1 MNNSIFN
8 SNLSTSNPFSLGN
21 NTSSTQDLENSLL
34 QSYARLEALKSKQN
48 QIPQYQQ
55 AIAPQQNTV
64 FTEIYNE
71 FDGLSKTE
79 MDFIVNSQEYQALN
93 ARYQTEFSNFLI
105 GKFSSEY
112 LQTPNAKTLE
122 EMLYTIRQK
131 KEQYKQK
138 FTDDINEIRAQN
150 KALAENNNL
159 LIQNNQ
165 QLQEQLK
172 AIQTRLSE
180 GV

>member
-1 MNNSIFN
+1 
-8 SNLSTSNPFSLGN
+8 
-21 NTSSTQDLENSLL
+21 
-34 QSYARLEALKSKQN
+34 
-48 QIPQYQQ
+48 
-55 AIAPQQNTV
+55 
-64 FTEIYNE
+64 
-71 FDGLSKTE
+71 